1 MDREKI
7 ISPLLSI
14 LGIWLLLQVIILPF
28 NYSLIPQI
36 GVGFHWFALP
46 LTKAI
51 YELLGGDIIPDPSLS
66 DSISSY
72 IWALLLLFISVSS
85 FLLLK
90 RTKYHISSSA
100 LQQILVLILSFFLLR
115 YGIDKVLGN
124 QFFQPEPNTLHTDV
138 GSVSKDLLFWTS
150 MGSSSVYNQFL
161 GWSECIIGLL
171 LLFKRTRSIA
181 LMGAAAIFL
190 NVLFLNIGFNV
201 TVKYLSGLL
210 LLIALWLIFSEKH
223 ITSLNETK
231 SWGSIILGVI
241 LLAELTASSINL
253 LPRSTSELT
262 GTYEVSYST
271 IGSIPIT
278 GLIHIHSKGYLI
290 VQVHDEFESQEIY
303 ISNDQFNFTINT
315 SSIFTG
321 TFKEDQLVFTNQH
334 DTILAKRLRKEYP
347 LLNDVTNWN
356 VESYGN

>member
-7 ISPLLSI
+7 ISPLLSV
-14 LGIWLLLQVIILPF
+14 LGVWLLLQLIILPF

-36 GVGFHWFALP
+36 GVWFHWFALP
-46 LTKAI
+46 LTEAI
-51 YELLGGDIIPDPSLS
+51 YKLLGGDIIPDPTLS

-72 IWALLLLFISVSS
+72 IWGILLLFISASAI
-85 FLLLK
+85 LLLR

-100 LQQILVLILSFFLLR
+100 LQQILVLVLSFFSLR

-124 QFFQPEPNTLHTDV
+124 QFFQPEPNTLHADI
-138 GSVSKDLLFWTS
+138 GSVSKDLLFWSS

-171 LLFKRTRSIA
+171 LLFKRTRNIA

-210 LLIALWLIFSEKH
+210 LLIALWLILSENH

-231 SWGSIILGVI
+231 SWGSTILGII
-241 LLAELTASSINL
+241 LLAELTTSSINL

-262 GTYEVSYST
+262 GTYEVRYST
-271 IGSIPIT
+271 IESIPIM

-290 VQVHDEFESQEIY
+290 VQVHDEFESQEIH
-303 ISNDQFNFTINT
+303 ISDDQFHFITNT
-315 SSIFTG
+315 SSKLTG
-321 TFKEDQLVFTNQH
+321 KIKDGEMVFTNQH
-334 DTILAKRLRKEYP
+334 DTILAKRLQKEYP
-347 LLNDVTNWN
+347 LLKDVTNWT